1 MRNKT
6 VSVLVALVIVLIAI
20 ILLNKYLNPKNE
32 DIFIDKNSL
41 LVEEIDNVQIYDAEN
56 KNIYTLNQSIE
67 ISSIL
72 SILESMNNL
81 EISSIDDLTADNV
94 NVIFQIYIK
103 RKGYYPN
110 SPITIFE
117 DGTVL
122 VGAKVVTLDSKAKAI
137 LEKALKDALKS
148 K

>member
-20 ILLNKYLNPKNE
+20 ILLNTYLNPKNE
-32 DIFIDKNSL
+32 DLFIDKNSL

-56 KNIYTLNQSIE
+56 KSIYTLNQSIE

-94 NVIFQIYIK
+94 IFQIYIK

-110 SPITIFE
+110 TPITIFD

-122 VGAKVVTLDSKAKAI
+122 VGGKVVTLDSKAKAI
-137 LEKALKDALKS
+137 LEKALKDALKT